1 VRQQE
6 KDDKMSDEESQFGG
20 GSVQEAPRPHVELGP
35 SFAAP
40 GPETKDLSRAI
51 AAALK
56 RAAGERVTCR
66 QISGSH
72 YRCNWWAARDTG
84 DYDNPS
90 MTGQMVTTHRVV
102 RSELIRAT
110 RAGEDLRIDV
120 VPRR

>member
-1 VRQQE
+1 
-6 KDDKMSDEESQFGG
+6 MNDEESGERP
-20 GSVQEAPRPHVELGP
+20 VQEAPRPHVELGP

-40 GPETKDLSRAI
+40 GPEAKDLSGAI

-56 RAAGERVTCR
+56 RAVGERVTCR
-66 QISGSH
+66 QISGTH
-72 YRCNWWAARDTG
+72 YRCNWWAARDTD

-110 RAGEDLRIDV
+110 RAGDDLRIDV
-120 VPRR
+120 VPPK